1 MFWANALPKPSKEF
15 LTQREKLITVSL
27 LTKMTKSLSF
37 KKTSLALAVALS
49 LPVISAQAAESYKAE
64 DVVVTASRVEQDLMD
79 VNMAVSVITQEEIK
93 KSGAQ
98 TIGDLLNMVPGVRVN
113 PDGGQGMKRVK
124 IRGEDSFRTLVMI
137 DGQKISEQK
146 SMSGSPMLIDP
157 AMIERIEVIKGPAS
171 VLYGSDAIG
180 GAVNIITKKGG
191 SRPFEAEVSAGMNSS
206 NNGTTA
212 SASLFG
218 AYNGWR
224 YRLGVAH
231 ENGDDLETPRGTMSP
246 TDFNSLGANLF
257 VAYDIDPNKEV
268 GFTVDYFDMEFQSAD
283 VGMPAF
289 FVDVP
294 KWKRTKVGAFTE
306 LRAVN
311 QYLQRLRV
319 DAFYQNSD
327 KSMHNHV
334 EQDGMPLTIDPYA
347 DNDLDSYGLS
357 LQTDWA
363 LGDNHYLIAGY
374 EFNYDKL
381 DAVSRTEAVVVS
393 PQIPVMPNVGPY
405 YTSTGYYQ
413 GTMQTHAIF
422 AAMESTLPYDF
433 KLNYGVRYTYV
444 KTDMTKA
451 EGFKDYHQ
459 GFFPD
464 TTDGFGE
471 EGKETND
478 RFVFN
483 AGLSWSGIENWT
495 LRAAWSQGFRTPLLQ
510 ERYVPTAM
518 GQMGTTWNNPD
529 LKPETSD
536 NFEIGARWMNGTSTL
551 DASLFYSIADNYID
565 ALPSAEH
572 GGKDMYQNVAKAK
585 TLGAEV
591 SISTQILQTGFE
603 PYASL
608 TWMRRQYDYGNGVE
622 TYDSGTPS
630 LSARYGIR
638 WNGEYDSL
646 DIHVD
651 GYAWSQSAT
660 DYHSIDGESDYH
672 LGGAT
677 TFNLTGGVAFGPQN
691 KYSVDVGLYNITD
704 KAYREQTSIWM
715 PGRYFTVKLNAQ
727 F

>member
-1 MFWANALPKPSKEF
+1 
-15 LTQREKLITVSL
+15 
-27 LTKMTKSLSF
+27 MTKSLSF

-49 LPVISAQAAESYKAE
+49 LPVISAQATDSYKAQ

-79 VNMAVSVITQEEIK
+79 VNMSVSVITQEDIK
-93 KSGAQ
+93 RSNAQ
-98 TIGDLLNMVPGVRVN
+98 TVGDLLDMIPGVRVN
-113 PDGGQGMKRVK
+113 SDGGQGMKRIK
-124 IRGEDSFRTLVMI
+124 IRGEDSFRTVVMI
-137 DGQKISEQK
+137 DGQRISEQK
-146 SMSGSPMLIDP
+146 SMSGAPMLIDP

-191 SRPFEAEVSAGMNSS
+191 DKPFQAEVSAGMNSS

-212 SASLFG
+212 SFSLFG
-218 AYNGWR
+218 AHNGWR

-231 ENGDDLETPRGTMSP
+231 EKGDDLDTPKGEISP
-246 TDFNSLGANLF
+246 TDFESLGANLF
-257 VAYDIDPNKEV
+257 VAYDIDPNKEI
-268 GFTVDYFDMEFQSAD
+268 GFTVDYFDMDFRSAD
-283 VGMPAF
+283 VNTPAF

-306 LRAVN
+306 LRAIN

-334 EQDGMPLTIDPYA
+334 ESSEMPFKIDPYA
-347 DNDLDSYGLS
+347 DNDLDSYGFS
-357 LQTDWA
+357 AQADWA
-363 LGDNHYLIAGY
+363 LGDNHYLITGY
-374 EFNYDKL
+374 EFNYDDL
-381 DAVSRTEAVVVS
+381 DAISRTESHVANFIGS
-393 PQIPVMPNVGPY
+393 MASGAPIGSHY
-405 YTSTGYYQ
+405 YTKTGYYQ
-413 GTMQTHAIF
+413 GTMQTHALF
-422 AAMESTLPYDF
+422 AAMESTLPYDL

-451 EGFKDYHQ
+451 DGVQHYWSGRNAGTEN
-459 GFFPD
+459 
-464 TTDGFGE
+464 TSGFGE
-471 EGKETND
+471 EGNETND

-483 AGLSWSGIENWT
+483 AGISWTGIENWT

-510 ERYVPTAM
+510 ERYVPTSM
-518 GQMGTTWNNPD
+518 GQDGTTWNNPD
-529 LKPETSD
+529 LDPETSD
-536 NFEIGARWMNGTSTL
+536 NFEIGARWMNGTSML
-551 DASLFYSIADNYID
+551 DAALFYSIADNYID
-565 ALPSAEH
+565 ALPSAQH
-572 GGKDMYQNVAKAK
+572 AGQDMYQNVAKAK

-591 SISTQILQTGFE
+591 SVSTQFLQTGFE

-630 LSARYGIR
+630 LSARYGVR
-638 WNGEYDSL
+638 WNGEYDGL
-646 DIHVD
+646 DIHMD
-651 GYAWSQSAT
+651 GYAWSQSSS
-660 DYHSIDGESDYH
+660 DYRSIDGKSDYH

>member
-1 MFWANALPKPSKEF
+1 
-15 LTQREKLITVSL
+15 
-27 LTKMTKSLSF
+27 MTKSLSF

-49 LPVISAQAAESYKAE
+49 LPVISVQAAESYKAE

-79 VNMAVSVITQEEIK
+79 VNMAVSVITQEDIK

-191 SRPFEAEVSAGMNSS
+191 TRPFEAEVSAGMNSS

-212 SASLFG
+212 SAALFG

-231 ENGDDLETPRGTMSP
+231 EKGDDLETPRGTMSP
-246 TDFNSLGANLF
+246 TDFSSLGANLF

-268 GFTVDYFDMEFQSAD
+268 GFTVDYFDMDFQSAD
-283 VGMPAF
+283 VNTPAF

-306 LRAVN
+306 LRAIN

-334 EQDGMPLTIDPYA
+334 EQDGMPFKIDPYA

-357 LQTDWA
+357 IQTDWT
-363 LGDNHYLIAGY
+363 LGEDHYLITGY
-374 EFNYDKL
+374 EFNYDDL
-381 DAVSRTEAVVVS
+381 DAVSRTESYYGA
-393 PQIPVMPNVGPY
+393 MMGPMEGTHY
-405 YTSTGYYQ
+405 YTKTGYYV
-413 GTMQTHAIF
+413 GTMQTHALF
-422 AAMESTLPYDF
+422 AAMESTLPFDF
-433 KLNYGVRYTYV
+433 KLNYGIRYTYV

-451 EGFKDYHQ
+451 NGIQHYWAGQNAGTEK
-459 GFFPD
+459 
-464 TTDGFGE
+464 TSGFGE
-471 EGKETND
+471 KGNETND

-483 AGLSWSGIENWT
+483 AGISWSGIENWT

-510 ERYVPTAM
+510 ERYVPTSM

-529 LKPETSD
+529 LDPETSD

-572 GGKDMYQNVAKAK
+572 GGEDMYQNVSKAK

-646 DIHVD
+646 NLHVD

-660 DYHSIDGESDYH
+660 DYRSIDGESDYH

>member
-1 MFWANALPKPSKEF
+1 
-15 LTQREKLITVSL
+15 
-27 LTKMTKSLSF
+27 MTKSLSF

-49 LPVISAQAAESYKAE
+49 LPVISVQAAESYKAE

-79 VNMAVSVITQEEIK
+79 VNMAVSVITQEDIK

-191 SRPFEAEVSAGMNSS
+191 ARPFEAEVSAGMNSS

-212 SASLFG
+212 SAALFG
-218 AYNGWR
+218 AYNGWH

-231 ENGDDLETPRGTMSP
+231 EKGDDLETPRGTMSP

-268 GFTVDYFDMEFQSAD
+268 GFTVDYFDMKFQSAD
-283 VGMPAF
+283 VNTPAF

-306 LRAVN
+306 LRAIN

-334 EQDGMPLTIDPYA
+334 EQDGMPFTIDPYA

-357 LQTDWA
+357 MQADWS
-363 LGDNHYLIAGY
+363 LGDNHYLITGY
-374 EFNYDKL
+374 EFNYDDL
-381 DAVSRTEAVVVS
+381 DAISRTESYIAS
-393 PQIPVMPNVGPY
+393 SLGSMISGAPVGAHY
-405 YTSTGYYQ
+405 YTKTGYYQ
-413 GTMQTHAIF
+413 GTMQTHALF

-451 EGFKDYHQ
+451 NGVQHYWTGKDA
-459 GFFPD
+459 G
-464 TTDGFGE
+464 TKSTSGFGE
-471 EGKETND
+471 KGNETND

-483 AGLSWSGIENWT
+483 AGISWSGIENWT

-510 ERYVPTAM
+510 ERYVPTSM

-529 LKPETSD
+529 LDPETSD
-536 NFEIGARWMNGTSTL
+536 NFEIGARWMNGVSTL

-565 ALPSAEH
+565 ALPSVEH
-572 GGKDMYQNVAKAK
+572 NGADMYQNVAKAK

-591 SISTQILQTGFE
+591 SVSTRILQTGFE

-608 TWMRRQYDYGNGVE
+608 TWMRRQYDYGNSVE

-646 DIHVD
+646 NLHVD

-660 DYHSIDGESDYH
+660 DYRSIDGESDYH

>member
-1 MFWANALPKPSKEF
+1 
-15 LTQREKLITVSL
+15 
-27 LTKMTKSLSF
+27 MTKSLSF

-49 LPVISAQAAESYKAE
+49 LPVISVQAAESYKAE

-79 VNMAVSVITQEEIK
+79 VNMAVSVITQEDIK

-157 AMIERIEVIKGPAS
+157 TMIERIEVIKGPAS

-191 SRPFEAEVSAGMNSS
+191 TRPFEAEVSAGMNSS

-212 SASLFG
+212 SAALFG

-231 ENGDDLETPRGTMSP
+231 EKGDDLETPRGTMSP
-246 TDFNSLGANLF
+246 TDFSSLGANLF

-283 VGMPAF
+283 VNTPAF

-306 LRAVN
+306 LRAIN

-334 EQDGMPLTIDPYA
+334 EQDGMPFTIDPYA

-357 LQTDWA
+357 MQADWS
-363 LGDNHYLIAGY
+363 LGDNHYLITGY
-374 EFNYDKL
+374 EFNYDDL
-381 DAVSRTEAVVVS
+381 DAISRTESYIASFVGS
-393 PQIPVMPNVGPY
+393 MISGAPVGAHY
-405 YTSTGYYQ
+405 YTKTGYYQ
-413 GTMQTHAIF
+413 GTMQTHALF

-451 EGFKDYHQ
+451 NGVQHYWTGKYA
-459 GFFPD
+459 G
-464 TTDGFGE
+464 TKNTSGFGE
-471 EGKETND
+471 KGNETND

-483 AGLSWSGIENWT
+483 AGISWSGIENWT

-510 ERYVPTAM
+510 ERYVPTSM
-518 GQMGTTWNNPD
+518 GQMGNTWNNPD
-529 LKPETSD
+529 LDPETSD

-572 GGKDMYQNVAKAK
+572 GGEDMYQNVAKAK

-660 DYHSIDGESDYH
+660 DYRSIDGESDYH

>member
-1 MFWANALPKPSKEF
+1 
-15 LTQREKLITVSL
+15 
-27 LTKMTKSLSF
+27 MTKSLSF

-49 LPVISAQAAESYKAE
+49 LPVISVQAAESYKAE

-79 VNMAVSVITQEEIK
+79 VNMAVSVITQEDIK

-191 SRPFEAEVSAGMNSS
+191 TRPFEAEVSAGMNSS

-212 SASLFG
+212 SAALFG

-231 ENGDDLETPRGTMSP
+231 EKGDDLETPRGTMSP
-246 TDFNSLGANLF
+246 TDFSSLGANLF

-283 VGMPAF
+283 VNTPAF

-306 LRAVN
+306 LRAIN

-334 EQDGMPLTIDPYA
+334 EQDGMPFTIDPYA

-357 LQTDWA
+357 MQADWS
-363 LGDNHYLIAGY
+363 LGDNHYLITGY
-374 EFNYDKL
+374 EFNYDDL
-381 DAVSRTEAVVVS
+381 DAISRTESYIAS
-393 PQIPVMPNVGPY
+393 SLGSMISGAPVGAHY
-405 YTSTGYYQ
+405 YTKTGYYQ
-413 GTMQTHAIF
+413 GTMQTHALF
-422 AAMESTLPYDF
+422 AAMESTLPYNF

-451 EGFKDYHQ
+451 NGVQHYWTGRDAGTEN
-459 GFFPD
+459 
-464 TTDGFGE
+464 TSGFGE
-471 EGKETND
+471 KGNETND

-483 AGLSWSGIENWT
+483 AGISWSGIENWT

-510 ERYVPTAM
+510 ERYVPTSM

-529 LKPETSD
+529 LDPETSD

-572 GGKDMYQNVAKAK
+572 GGEDMYQNVAKAK

-630 LSARYGIR
+630 LSARYGMR

-660 DYHSIDGESDYH
+660 DYRSIDGESDYH